1 MEMAFL
7 AIACA
12 FPFAALV
19 YIALVSSNINDY
31 VGRIDFTVNSS
42 GQKYVAIYN
51 KKQYTRE
58 EAWEKLKPW
67 KKGDFLPNIIV
78 IPKEM

>member
-1 MEMAFL
+1 MEMEFL

-12 FPFAALV
+12 FPYAVLV
-19 YIALVSSNINDY
+19 YIALVSSNTNEY
-31 VGRIDFTVNSS
+31 VGRINFTVNPS
-42 GQKYVAIYN
+42 GQEYVAIYS